1 MVFTSLEFL
10 FLFLPLSILLHA
22 AAPERCRNGVLLLL
36 SVLFLIGGGL
46 PRLGLFL
53 AMLLCSYGCGLFLER
68 CKGKHVLCGVLLIL
82 LFLLHGVL
90 LAVLRPSSYS
100 SAVAAWLYPLGIS
113 YLALQGIGYCL
124 DIAKGS
130 IPAEHRLLSFA
141 TYYLFYPKVL
151 MGPVVSYADWKQI
164 LSEKQCDVPQ
174 IGAGLRL
181 LVLGLGKKL
190 LLANSAGLLH
200 EVVQQSAGSEHSMLA
215 AWLSVL
221 SFAAQL
227 WLEGAAYSDMACGL
241 ASCYGLRLPENFGPL
256 VLSKTV
262 TDWVRNWNCTVVQ
275 WFHRSMYLPVSTKH
289 WYGIAGQTI
298 WIWLWIGV
306 WCGNGVQFIGC
317 GIWMGICMT
326 LEYLLQRK
334 MRHWYPSV
342 QHIWTAA
349 WLLGAVILLQASS
362 LPDLQEN
369 LTVLFGR
376 GRLIREQDQYLLFNG
391 GLELAAVLALLMV
404 LPKWNTV
411 RAVYE
416 KKAAALFRVLEPVG
430 LLLLLLTSA
439 AVLFYQQDVSIL
451 FQL

>member
-200 EVVQQSAGSEHSMLA
+200 EVVQQSAGSERSMLA
-215 AWLSVL
+215 A
-221 SFAAQL
+221 
-227 WLEGAAYSDMACGL
+227 
-241 ASCYGLRLPENFGPL
+241 
-256 VLSKTV
+256 
-262 TDWVRNWNCTVVQ
+262 
-275 WFHRSMYLPVSTKH
+275 
-289 WYGIAGQTI
+289 
-298 WIWLWIGV
+298 
-306 WCGNGVQFIGC
+306 
-317 GIWMGICMT
+317 
-326 LEYLLQRK
+326 
-334 MRHWYPSV
+334 
-342 QHIWTAA
+342 
-349 WLLGAVILLQASS
+349 
-362 LPDLQEN
+362 
-369 LTVLFGR
+369 
-376 GRLIREQDQYLLFNG
+376 
-391 GLELAAVLALLMV
+391 
-404 LPKWNTV
+404 
-411 RAVYE
+411 
-416 KKAAALFRVLEPVG
+416 
-430 LLLLLLTSA
+430 
-439 AVLFYQQDVSIL
+439 
-451 FQL
+451 

>member
-200 EVVQQSAGSEHSMLA
+200 EVVQQSAGSERSMLA

-306 WCGNGVQFIGC
+306 WCGNGVQFRMRHLDGDLYDIGISAATKNAALVSKCTAYLDGCMAFGRCDFATGLQSSGFTGKSYGTVWKRTTDSGAGSIFAVQRRIGIGC
-317 GIWMGICMT
+317 CTGTFDGT
-326 LEYLLQRK
+326 AKVEYG
-334 MRHWYPSV
+334 S
-342 QHIWTAA
+342 
-349 WLLGAVILLQASS
+349 SS
-362 LPDLQEN
+362 L
-369 LTVLFGR
+369 
-376 GRLIREQDQYLLFNG
+376 
-391 GLELAAVLALLMV
+391 
-404 LPKWNTV
+404 
-411 RAVYE
+411 
-416 KKAAALFRVLEPVG
+416 
-430 LLLLLLTSA
+430 
-439 AVLFYQQDVSIL
+439 
-451 FQL
+451 